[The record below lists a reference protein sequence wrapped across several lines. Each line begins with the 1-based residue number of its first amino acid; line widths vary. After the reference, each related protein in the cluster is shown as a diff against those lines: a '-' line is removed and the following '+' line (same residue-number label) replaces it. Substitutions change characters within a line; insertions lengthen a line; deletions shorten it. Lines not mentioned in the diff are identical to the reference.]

1 MSNNDKKFDK
11 VNDTISIDKFVCNYL
26 GAVDVDCRRLRHIG
40 LKSFGNPYVVGVS
53 NEFSRKNPEYVKTG
67 KILLVLD
74 SRGDLGS
81 YINPELLRKLTD
93 TEAIEDTKRILQS
106 ARIYNLGELSDYFAR
121 MSVLFKNLEMIE
133 TYQQLISDVGKE
145 DVVENIKKMKK
156 YLG

>member
-1 MSNNDKKFDK
+1 MSSNDKKFDK

-26 GAVDVDCRRLRHIG
+26 GAYDVDCRKLRHVG

-53 NEFSRKNPEYVKTG
+53 NEFARKNPEYVKTG

-74 SRGDLGS
+74 YRGDLGS

-106 ARIYNLGELSDYFAR
+106 ARIYNLGELSEYFAK
-121 MSVLFKNLEMIE
+121 MSVLFKNLETIE

-145 DVVENIKKMKK
+145 DVVENIKKMRK